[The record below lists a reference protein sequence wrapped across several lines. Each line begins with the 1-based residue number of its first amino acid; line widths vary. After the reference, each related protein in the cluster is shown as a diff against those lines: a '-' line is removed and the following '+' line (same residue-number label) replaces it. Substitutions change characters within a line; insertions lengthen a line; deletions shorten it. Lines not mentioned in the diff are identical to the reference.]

1 MATMR
6 DVAIRAGV
14 SIATVSFVVNNTKR
28 VAPETRERVVEAM
41 RELNYQRNVLARAL
55 ASHRTRII
63 ALLYPAL
70 DHRAGPTI
78 MKFITKAASVA
89 QERGYDF
96 VLWPVSNDGER
107 MAHLLAGG
115 LVDGVILME
124 VQINDARVDKLVE
137 TNTPFALI
145 GRTHDETLPFV
156 DIDFKA
162 TLEEA
167 LDYFTGLGH
176 RHIAF
181 VTEHTTGSILDDLGP
196 LVRMEAAY
204 REGMAARGL
213 DAVVV
218 SCEGNPHEGRKAAT
232 DVLAADPQTT
242 AVIVM
247 NENAAFG
254 VVSGIKHAGLTVPDD
269 ISVISVSTS
278 SEMGALSD
286 PILTTMNAPA
296 AELGELGV
304 AALIDLLEGTVE
316 HPPHTL
322 LSCPLVIGES
332 TGPAPDTASLV
343 KRLALTTA

>member
-28 VAPETRERVVEAM
+28 VAPDTRSRIIEAM
-41 RELNYQRNVLARAL
+41 NDLHYQRNVVARAL

-96 VLWPVSNDGER
+96 VLWPVSNDAKQ
-107 MAHLLAGG
+107 MSHLLAGG

-137 TNTPFALI
+137 SNTPFALI
-145 GRTHDETLPFV
+145 GRTHDESLPFV
-156 DIDFKA
+156 DIDFST
-162 TLEEA
+162 TLEQA
-167 LDYFTGLGH
+167 LDYFTELGH
-176 RHIAF
+176 SHIAF
-181 VTEHTTGSILDDLGP
+181 VSERTPNSILDDIGP
-196 LVRMEAAY
+196 LVRTASAY
-204 REGMAARGL
+204 RDGMVARGL
-213 DAVVV
+213 EQVVV
-218 SCEGNPHEGRKAAT
+218 YCEGSPHDGRQAAR
-232 DVLAADPQTT
+232 DVLAADPETT

-254 VVSGIKHAGLTVPDD
+254 VVSGFKHAGLSVPEDV
-269 ISVISVSTS
+269 SVLSIATS

-286 PILTTMNAPA
+286 PILSTMNAPA

-316 HPPHTL
+316 HPPHVL
-322 LSCPLVIGES
+322 LACPLVLGES
-332 TGPAPDTASLV
+332 TGPAPDSAAV
-343 KRLALTTA
+343 KRRST